1 MNRDHNYFDE
11 LMRNLNSAVISDI
24 LDDFGYRN
32 QTLDSSIRP
41 LKREMKAVGRAY
53 PVLAVDIFE
62 TPEHPYDGLID
73 SLDAIM
79 QGDIYIV
86 SLPSGRAAAWG
97 ELVSNAAIARGGRG
111 AVVNGSIR
119 DTEKIEA
126 LGFPVFSSGYMP
138 RDSKGRNLIL
148 QHRVPIEIA
157 GVLIQ
162 PDDLIFGDFD
172 GIVVIPQ
179 ALEEQ
184 VVAKALKKISS
195 ENKVRDAIRDGML
208 VREAFDKYGVL

>member
-1 MNRDHNYFDE
+1 MNREPEYFDE
-11 LMRNLNSAVISDI
+11 LLKSLGSAVISDI

-32 QTLDSSIRP
+32 QTLDHSIRP
-41 LKREMKAVGRAY
+41 LNRNLKAVGRAY
-53 PVLAVDIFE
+53 PVLAADIFE
-62 TPEHPYDGLID
+62 TPEHPYDGLIA

-79 QGDIYIV
+79 PGDIYIV
-86 SLPSGRAAAWG
+86 SLPSGRAAVWG

-111 AVVNGSIR
+111 AIVEGCIR

-138 RDSKGRNLIL
+138 RDSKGRNVIL
-148 QHRVPIEIA
+148 QHRVPIEIS
-157 GVLIQ
+157 GITIQ
-162 PDDLIFGDFD
+162 PDDLIFCDFD

-179 ALEEQ
+179 SIEEEVIQ
-184 VVAKALKKISS
+184 KSLQKVSS
-195 ENKVRDAIRDGML
+195 ENTVRDAIRGGMS